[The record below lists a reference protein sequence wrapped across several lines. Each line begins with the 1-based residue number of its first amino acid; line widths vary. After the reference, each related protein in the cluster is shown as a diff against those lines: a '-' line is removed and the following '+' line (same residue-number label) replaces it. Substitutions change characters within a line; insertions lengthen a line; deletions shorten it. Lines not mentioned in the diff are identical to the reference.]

1 MSMCVLQDPIA
12 HADHYDSTR
21 KWKDKLKEWKFDKN
35 LNISDM
41 NIVVAK
47 QQKRARE
54 GKDTV
59 FMHGSIEMTSE
70 RIETFKRRKITKVTD
85 AVSPSAGK

>member
-1 MSMCVLQDPIA
+1 
-12 HADHYDSTR
+12 
-21 KWKDKLKEWKFDKN
+21 
-35 LNISDM
+35 M